1 MENDRRLVVAGIDT
15 HKREHALCLLDGLG
29 RKVFEGFFPANEQ
42 GYRELA
48 DAIGNPAECLVVG
61 VECTMSYGAGLT
73 RLLVNSGFNVVEVLH
88 PEKKR
93 RRRGSN
99 KNDLED
105 AELAARAAIA
115 GKHTSV
121 PKAGD
126 GWVEATRALMV
137 SRRLAVK
144 TSTAAANT
152 AHALIVSAPARVRE
166 KYEGMCTEA
175 MMKSLAR
182 ETPGGD
188 IVEESLYASLR
199 QIAGMWL
206 ESRRQ
211 ADTALELI
219 EQIVEENAPALTAME
234 GCGAL
239 TAASLAIAAGDNPER
254 MGSKDSFAALCG
266 TSPVEASSG
275 DVKRH
280 RLNQGGNRQANCALH
295 QIVLSRMK
303 HDGRTKAYVE
313 KRTAEGKSKK
323 EIIRCLKRYV
333 ANEAYRALLDP
344 MKAPEKQGSKIKA
357 MRKLLGLSQREA
369 ASMLLVSR
377 TKISEIECGKRR
389 LPKMEQAYCDALER
403 LAVERGWPIKAFRER
418 SELALDE
425 S

>member
-1 MENDRRLVVAGIDT
+1 MQNDGRLVVAGIDT
-15 HKREHALCLLDGLG
+15 HKKEHALCLLDELG
-29 RKVFEGFFPANEQ
+29 RKVFEGFFPADEQ

-48 DAIGNPAECLVVG
+48 DTIGNPAECLVVG

-73 RLLVNSGFNVVEVLH
+73 RLLTSLGFNVVEVLH

-105 AELAARAAIA
+105 AERAARTAIA

-126 GWVEATRALMV
+126 GWVEAIRALMV

-144 TSTAAANT
+144 TSTAAANA
-152 AHALIVSAPARVRE
+152 AHALMVSAPGRIRE

-175 MMKSLAR
+175 MMRSLAR
-182 ETPGGD
+182 KNPSGD
-188 IVEESLYASLR
+188 IVEENLYASLR
-199 QIAGMWL
+199 QIASMWL
-206 ESRRQ
+206 ESRKQ
-211 ADTALELI
+211 ADAALELI
-219 EQIVEENAPALTAME
+219 EQIMEENAPALTAME
-234 GCGAL
+234 GCGSL

-266 TSPVEASSG
+266 ASPVEASSG

-295 QIVLSRMK
+295 LIVLSRMK
-303 HDGRTKAYVE
+303 HDDRTKAYVAR
-313 KRTAEGKSKK
+313 RTAEGKSKK

-333 ANEAYRALLDP
+333 ANEVYRALLNP
-344 MKAPEKQGSKIKA
+344 MKAPEKRGAMIRE
-357 MRKLLGLSQREA
+357 MRKQLGLSQREA

-377 TKISEIECGKRR
+377 TAISEIECGKRR
-389 LPKMEQAYCDALER
+389 FPKMEQAYCDALER
-403 LAVERGWPIKAFRER
+403 LAVNRGWHVEAFREK
-418 SELALDE
+418 SKLALDE